1 MTGSATARRM
11 WQALE
16 VLHMTVYFAPE
27 PRDAFRRAGL
37 RGGWMG
43 YFASRSAAMG
53 PVPAEVVAATF
64 YNFHP
69 RMVHR
74 AIPDAWGF
82 ATPAEVLAARY
93 QGADAALGR
102 LLGGWADGPEA
113 AEAAALARRPR
124 RAATRRAGPCSPP
137 TPPCPG
143 RTGPTWPCGTRPRST
158 ASSAATATSPA
169 CWPRAS
175 TAARPTS
182 WPPAPARP
190 RGRSCASTGAGRRR
204 TGRRPRPGWGAAD
217 GSRATVCCP
226 RPAGRPGPPWS
237 SAPTTWPWSPGATWA
252 RRAAPACSNCSTA
265 RPAWS
270 SRPAG
275 CRSPTRSG
283 FRHPRPDRRRR
294 GVPECGP
301 PRGCWPRVTA
311 PLPLERRHG

>member
-113 AEAAALARRPR
+113 AEAAALARRATEGRDPAGR
-124 RAATRRAGPCSPP
+124 PLFAAHATLPWPDRPHLALWHAATLYREFRGDGHVACLLAAGVDGCE
-137 TPPCPG
+137 
-143 RTGPTWPCGTRPRST
+143 
-158 ASSAATATSPA
+158 ANVLAAGAGK
-169 CWPRAS
+169 
-175 TAARPTS
+175 
-182 WPPAPARP
+182 AP
-190 RGRSCASTGAGRRR
+190 GRSCASTGAGRRR